1 MVMTRKLWLVF
12 AIILLVVTAIGV
24 SVYRV
29 YRFSPNV
36 DRSTAPPVPTSRA
49 KTTLSVDVANARVSG
64 TSLEIPIAI
73 DTGGNTVS
81 IVELHLGFDAKL
93 LTGVSI
99 QPGSFFSNPMIIENK
114 VDGNNG
120 TIVMTLSTLTPRQ
133 GTGPLV
139 TISAIAVQKTSMTI
153 HIDPKTKVAA
163 IGEKGNVLRST
174 NDGTVQVP

>member
-1 MVMTRKLWLVF
+1 MVMTRMLWLLF
-12 AIILLVVTAIGV
+12 AIILLSVTAIGV
-24 SVYRV
+24 RLYSV

-36 DRSTAPPVPTSRA
+36 DQTVAPSVPKSHAT
-49 KTTLSVDVANARVSG
+49 TTLFVDVANARVSG

-99 QPGSFFSNPMIIENK
+99 QPGSFFSNPMIIEKN
-114 VDGNNG
+114 VDQNNG
-120 TIVMTLSTLTPRQ
+120 TIVMTLSSLTPRQ

-139 TISAIAVQKTSMTI
+139 NISAIAVQKTSMTI

-163 IGEKGNVLRST
+163 IGEKGNVLSNTR
-174 NDGTVQVP
+174 DGTVQIP

>member
-1 MVMTRKLWLVF
+1 MTRILWLLF
-12 AIILLVVTAIGV
+12 AIILLSVTAVGV
-24 SVYRV
+24 RVYRV
-29 YRFSPNV
+29 YRSSPNV
-36 DRSTAPPVPTSRA
+36 DKTVAPPVTTAPAT
-49 KTTLSVDVANARVSG
+49 TTLSVDVANARVSG

-81 IVELHLGFDAKL
+81 IVELHLGFDATL

-114 VDGNNG
+114 VDQNKG
-120 TIVMTLSTLTPRQ
+120 TIVMTLSSLTPRQ
-133 GTGPLV
+133 GTGPLA
-139 TISAIAVQKTSMTI
+139 TISATAVQKTSVTF

-174 NDGTVQVP
+174 SDDTVQIP